1 MKQKGVGVLAVLCV
15 FLGAACVCDYK
26 SNRVPNSL
34 IAVEAVFGMG
44 WCMWSGGI
52 RGLLL
57 YPGKILIIMA
67 LLYPLFKIGTL
78 GAGDVKLFGVTA
90 GYLPFNKILFFL
102 FFSLLIA
109 AVISLIKMWKQN
121 NFGER
126 MWYLSEYLADV
137 IRSGSWL
144 IYLENGQDRQ
154 AVGICMAGPV
164 LFSVLLY
171 LGGIY

>member
-1 MKQKGVGVLAVLCV
+1 MAVLCV
-15 FLGAACVCDYK
+15 FLGAACVCDYRAG
-26 SNRVPNSL
+26 RVPNSL
-34 IAVEAVFGMG
+34 IIAVALFGMG

-52 RGLLL
+52 RGVPL
-57 YPGKILIIMA
+57 YLGKALIIMS
-67 LLYPLFKIGTL
+67 LLYPLFKIDGL

-90 GYLPFNKILFFL
+90 GYLPFNKILLFL

-126 MWYLSEYLADV
+126 MWYLSGYLTDI
-137 IRSGSWL
+137 IRSGNWR
-144 IYLENGQDRQ
+144 IYLEDGQDRQ

-164 LFSVLLY
+164 LASVLLY

>member
-1 MKQKGVGVLAVLCV
+1 MAVLCV
-15 FLGAACVCDYK
+15 FLGTVCVCDYK
-26 SNRVPNSL
+26 FNRIPNCL
-34 IAVEAVFGMG
+34 IMTMAVFGIG

-52 RGLLL
+52 RGVLL
-57 YPGKILIIMA
+57 YLGEMTIVMA
-67 LLYPLFKIGTL
+67 LLYPLFKIGGL

-90 GYLPFNKILFFL
+90 GCLPFHKILFFL

-109 AVISLIKMWKQN
+109 AVISLVKIWRQH

-137 IRSGSWL
+137 IRSGSWQ

-154 AVGICMAGPV
+154 AVGICMSGPV
-164 LFSVLLY
+164 LISVLLY